1 MGEHLIS
8 WKPLHFASWFP
19 TLISC
24 SPNLPHV
31 YIRLCKHGNYFTFLH
46 QFSKYYDSWSHLIS
60 SLSFSFAF
68 LSFFVF
74 FILFLF
80 LLFLSLLSFFLLSP
94 ILILWDTF
102 LQTLQFYFE
111 VKSFRLSFSRA
122 IGGLRARTIP
132 WYLWCFQLL

>member
-1 MGEHLIS
+1 MDASRRGFLRLSRVLPTSRVFTSGYVNTETI
-8 WKPLHFASWFP
+8 LHFF
-19 TLISC
+19 ISFH
-24 SPNLPHV
+24 NT
-31 YIRLCKHGNYFTFLH
+31 IN
-46 QFSKYYDSWSHLIS
+46 DSLSHLIS

-80 LLFLSLLSFFLLSP
+80 LLFLSLLSFFLLSA

-111 VKSFRLSFSRA
+111 AKSFQMSFSRA
-122 IGGLRARTIP
+122 INVFCTCGVSSCCNLQSHI
-132 WYLWCFQLL
+132 